1 MRPQNLRRIIPKIVI
16 IARRQHDQIRRNC
29 RSIFKQQA
37 LGSQTLHRCS
47 LNFYLAVDDTVGAA
61 RVDVVA
67 TESHVEMCEE
77 ITVAMD
83 FESGL
88 LETVEEFGVLFD
100 EMVDIAVGELSLD
113 LAWSRDVLSVG

>member
-16 IARRQHDQIRRNC
+16 IARRQHDQIRRNR
-29 RSIFKQQA
+29 RSIFKQQSF
-37 LGSQTLHRCS
+37 GSQTLHRCS
-47 LNFYLAVDDTVGAA
+47 LDFYLAVDDTVGAA

-77 ITVAMD
+77 IAVAMD

-100 EMVDIAVGELSLD
+100 EMVDVAVGELSLD
-113 LAWSRDVLSVG
+113 LVWSRDVLSVG